1 MNTVAAARAVVLSLS
16 AILKNARRRSAAG
29 AIVRRENR
37 SEASVGSEM
46 CGQSG
51 WCYALTPRSAGRQR
65 ARGAPGSGQPGAA
78 AAHQTGMPAGSWAGG
93 RFISSLCF

>member
-51 WCYALTPRSAGRQR
+51 WC
-65 ARGAPGSGQPGAA
+65 
-78 AAHQTGMPAGSWAGG
+78 
-93 RFISSLCF
+93 